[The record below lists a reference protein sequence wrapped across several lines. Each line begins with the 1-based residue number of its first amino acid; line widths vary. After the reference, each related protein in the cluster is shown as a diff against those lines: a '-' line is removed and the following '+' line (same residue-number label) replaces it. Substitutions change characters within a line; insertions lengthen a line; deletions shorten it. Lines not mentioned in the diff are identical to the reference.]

1 VPPWCSVTSGVVV
14 FSRLTALRTR
24 THRYASPARL
34 VDGQGR
40 RGSERNDVPA
50 GGPDELGLGAAAAPQ
65 FLERAVD
72 DECADEDDGGDEEQ
86 LGDCPGVAQ
95 DAPARG
101 QSEADAGEERGEAE
115 RLRAR
120 TATP

>member
-1 VPPWCSVTSGVVV
+1 LLIVPPWCSVTSGVVV

-72 DECADEDDGGDEEQ
+72 DECADEDD
-86 LGDCPGVAQ
+86 
-95 DAPARG
+95 
-101 QSEADAGEERGEAE
+101 EAMRSSLALVQG
-115 RLRAR
+115 
-120 TATP
+120 